1 MNMTYSVYDDDK
13 LMEKLNEDKTINSD
27 LLSFFKNFSFNN
39 VVNQNL
45 AKGNSAYVF
54 KNAIKEDTTKSKIT
68 QSLNKLHTQ
77 NLNKIVSSI
86 REIVFQNHDE
96 LNELVSQ
103 CILKIK
109 RDNEQIRPVI
119 ASLCHELQSTYF
131 LTVEGEKIYFRRLLL
146 TSVKNDYVDSLKYDD
161 NNWSKDKGE
170 RSMILVGSLFNIN
183 IIEKKIMLSIINDL
197 KKLIEYKEDQTQEF
211 YEHVEKAIQQLSC
224 LISVILPQSS
234 QIANSENLN
243 EIFID
248 IVEFLEKYIIIYEE
262 KKCISKKIR
271 IICKNSI
278 SEIRNYLNK

>member
-1 MNMTYSVYDDDK
+1 MNITYSAYDNDK
-13 LMEKLNEDKTINSD
+13 LIEKLNEDKTINSD

-68 QSLNKLHTQ
+68 LSLNKLHTQ
-77 NLNKIVSSI
+77 NLSKIVSSI

-109 RDNEQIRPVI
+109 KDNEQIRPVI

-131 LTVEGEKIYFRRLLL
+131 LTADGEKIYFRRLLL
-146 TSVKNDYVDSLKYDD
+146 TAVKNDYVESLNYDD
-161 NNWSKDKGE
+161 DTWSKDKSE
-170 RSMILVGSLFNIN
+170 RSMILVGTLYNIN
-183 IIEKKIMLSIINDL
+183 IIEKKIMVSIINDL
-197 KKLIEYKEDQTQEF
+197 KKLIEYKEDQTQEY

-224 LISVILPQSS
+224 LISVILPQNS
-234 QIANSENLN
+234 QITNSEILN
-243 EIFID
+243 EIFLD
-248 IVEFLEKYIIIYEE
+248 IVEFIEKYIIIYEE

-278 SEIRNYLNK
+278 SEIRNYMNK

>member
-1 MNMTYSVYDDDK
+1 MNITYSAYENDK
-13 LMEKLNEDKTINSD
+13 LIEKLNEDKTINSD

-77 NLNKIVSSI
+77 NLSKIVSSI

-109 RDNEQIRPVI
+109 KDNEQIRPVI

-131 LTVEGEKIYFRRLLL
+131 LTADGEKIYFRRLLL
-146 TSVKNDYVDSLKYDD
+146 TAVKNDYVESLNYDD
-161 NNWSKDKGE
+161 DTWSKDKSE
-170 RSMILVGSLFNIN
+170 RSMILVGTLYNIN
-183 IIEKKIMLSIINDL
+183 IIEKKIMISIINDL
-197 KKLIEYKEDQTQEF
+197 KKLIEYKEDQTQEY

-224 LISVILPQSS
+224 LISVILPQNS
-234 QIANSENLN
+234 QISNSENLN
-243 EIFID
+243 EIFLD
-248 IVEFLEKYIIIYEE
+248 IVEFIEKYIIIYEE

-278 SEIRNYLNK
+278 TEIRNYMNK

>member
-1 MNMTYSVYDDDK
+1 MNITYSAYDNDK
-13 LMEKLNEDKTINSD
+13 LIEKLNEDKTINSD

-68 QSLNKLHTQ
+68 QSLNKLHAQ
-77 NLNKIVSSI
+77 NLSKIVSSI

-109 RDNEQIRPVI
+109 KDNEQIRPVI

-131 LTVEGEKIYFRRLLL
+131 LTADGEKIYFRRLLL
-146 TSVKNDYVDSLKYDD
+146 TAVKNDYVESLNYDD
-161 NNWSKDKGE
+161 DTWSKDKSE
-170 RSMILVGSLFNIN
+170 RSMILVGTLYNIN
-183 IIEKKIMLSIINDL
+183 IIEKKIMISIINDL

-224 LISVILPQSS
+224 LISVILPQNSQYSS
-234 QIANSENLN
+234 SENLN
-243 EIFID
+243 EIFLD
-248 IVEFLEKYIIIYEE
+248 IVEFIEKYIIIYEE

-278 SEIRNYLNK
+278 SEIQNYMNK